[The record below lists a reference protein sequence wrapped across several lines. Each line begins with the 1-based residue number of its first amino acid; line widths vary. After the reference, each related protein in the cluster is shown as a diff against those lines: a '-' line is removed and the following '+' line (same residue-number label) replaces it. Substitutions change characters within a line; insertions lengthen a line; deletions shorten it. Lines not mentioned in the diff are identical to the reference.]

1 MTPRGREKA
10 PCPHPP
16 NSQCLSPPPS
26 LTHVLALHLSFYLP
40 PYLPPS
46 SPFWFP
52 CVPAPASA
60 FLLPQPGP
68 ATLPSVEAPVH
79 LGFLKS
85 LTQDGFVGIVTAA
98 KPVAVSVSVCLS
110 LISGGPFGVYCILL
124 YLVGVCVWGGCPH
137 GCVGTFRNFTKVMF
151 SCLWWAP
158 SPPLP
163 QALGV
168 GLLASPSH
176 FWPRRGQAPLGDPPM
191 GLGTAY
197 SSGLSGRA
205 QVAQRETGGLSHTG
219 GLQGRSVRDAL
230 ESSR

>member
-1 MTPRGREKA
+1 M
-10 PCPHPP
+10 
-16 NSQCLSPPPS
+16 
-26 LTHVLALHLSFYLP
+26 
-40 PYLPPS
+40 
-46 SPFWFP
+46 
-52 CVPAPASA
+52 
-60 FLLPQPGP
+60 
-68 ATLPSVEAPVH
+68 EAPVH

-168 GLLASPSH
+168 GLLLLLVIS
-176 FWPRRGQAPLGDPPM
+176 
-191 GLGTAY
+191 GLGEARLLWGT
-197 SSGLSGRA
+197 LPWDW
-205 QVAQRETGGLSHTG
+205 ELLT
-219 GLQGRSVRDAL
+219 VRG
-230 ESSR
+230 